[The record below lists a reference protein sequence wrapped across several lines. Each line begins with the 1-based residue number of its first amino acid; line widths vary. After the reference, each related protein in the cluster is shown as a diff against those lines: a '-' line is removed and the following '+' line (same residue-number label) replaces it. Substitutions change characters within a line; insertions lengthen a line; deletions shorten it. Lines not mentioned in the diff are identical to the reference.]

1 MFLLLLSCF
10 LLPLFACLHRFSRD
24 KINRKKKIR
33 KKKRGKI
40 RQSPH
45 KNQANFPDFRAPAKA
60 TNQKTLLLT
69 INVRLQRKSPE
80 QGSTP

>member
-1 MFLLLLSCF
+1 MG
-10 LLPLFACLHRFSRD
+10 
-24 KINRKKKIR
+24 K
-33 KKKRGKI
+33 KI

-45 KNQANFPDFRAPAKA
+45 KNQANFPDFRAPTKA